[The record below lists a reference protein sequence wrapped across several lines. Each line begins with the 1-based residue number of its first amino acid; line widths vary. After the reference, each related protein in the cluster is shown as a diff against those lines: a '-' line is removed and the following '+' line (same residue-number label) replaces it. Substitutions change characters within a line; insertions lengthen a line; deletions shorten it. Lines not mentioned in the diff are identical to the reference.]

1 MCVHQRCGGH
11 RQPSQDPEGNQRS
24 AQRKQSPPH
33 DLWRLP
39 AAETRGLHILTIRAA
54 FCSFSIKLTRST
66 LLVLVLFFFL
76 YFFFHVSFSPP
87 IISVVALRPIGSDPL
102 PARAVT
108 RVRTAPRAH
117 PTPPPPPFL
126 FFSLFL
132 SISVV
137 IRSRPFCLCRPSPVT
152 HVHIW
157 LRAAPQA
164 PPPHPPNPHPID
176 SRYLYPCRSLLPQ
189 DKTPSIQN
197 QTRKYFCFYFTKQ
210 LLICF

>member
-108 RVRTAPRAH
+108 RVRTAPRA
-117 PTPPPPPFL
+117 
-126 FFSLFL
+126 
-132 SISVV
+132 
-137 IRSRPFCLCRPSPVT
+137 
-152 HVHIW
+152 
-157 LRAAPQA
+157 
-164 PPPHPPNPHPID
+164 PPPHPFFFF
-176 SRYLYPCRSLLPQ
+176 SFF
-189 DKTPSIQN
+189 
-197 QTRKYFCFYFTKQ
+197 KYFCGNQEQTFLPLQAQPSHTCAHLAESSTPSPTTPPSQ
-210 LLICF
+210 PPPH